1 MILALGAKGPEFD
14 SRNAPSSFLLFFYI
28 NGIAFPHSLTCQV
41 RSAVCIQQRGA
52 YAPRWASREG
62 EPRASTPSRSNKLPA
77 KTKAQHRVILLFV
90 KRKKTDATSL
100 QLCKVPISPASQATI
115 RSCRLHCTMAPHR
128 RVPQQVPSYF
138 HISVCLDVLKVTCMK
153 HRSR

>member
-1 MILALGAKGPEFD
+1 MREV
-14 SRNAPSSFLLFFYI
+14 PSSILGMPPPLFYFFFYI

-90 KRKKTDATSL
+90 KRKKTDATTVQGAHITS
-100 QLCKVPISPASQATI
+100 KPATV
-115 RSCRLHCTMAPHR
+115 RSCHLHCTTAPQQR

>member
-1 MILALGAKGPEFD
+1 MREV
-14 SRNAPSSFLLFFYI
+14 PSSILGMPPPLFYFFYI

-52 YAPRWASREG
+52 YAPRWASRED

-90 KRKKTDATSL
+90 KKEKKQML

-128 RVPQQVPSYF
+128 RLPQVPSYF